1 MKKKGLIGLH
11 LSCFCSPQQFF
22 DDDIWDI
29 MPAFRGHWFCEFLP
43 IAQCGLRASL
53 KANRIC
59 NAGTCHWRHTKG
71 QRVAVS
77 IEGSDSDSASE
88 RAIRLTQ
95 QVKRSTVEILSIF
108 EVLVNIKI
116 L

>member
-1 MKKKGLIGLH
+1 
-11 LSCFCSPQQFF
+11 
-22 DDDIWDI
+22 

-59 NAGTCHWRHTKG
+59 NAGTCRWRHTKG
-71 QRVAVS
+71 QHVAVL
-77 IEGSDSDSASE
+77 IEGSDSDPASE
-88 RAIRLTQ
+88 KAIRLTQ
-95 QVKRSTVEILSIF
+95 QVKTSTIEILSTF